1 MTDFT
6 VRRMLGPI
14 ITEMG
19 GSLSGS
25 GGSGGDGLTITN
37 NVSGYVLKATGEANR
52 IEGIP
57 QLQYDAGTSTLNANA
72 NLYVS
77 GSTNYLYIHG
87 TNEAGEQV
95 KFKVAVQGHILD
107 ISGSTS

>member
-52 IEGIP
+52 IR
-57 QLQYDAGTSTLNANA
+57 YTST
-72 NLYVS
+72 S
-77 GSTNYLYIHG
+77 I
-87 TNEAGEQV
+87 
-95 KFKVAVQGHILD
+95 
-107 ISGSTS
+107 

>member
-19 GSLSGS
+19 GYDLL
-25 GGSGGDGLTITN
+25 GGSIQFL
-37 NVSGYVLKATGEANR
+37 
-52 IEGIP
+52 
-57 QLQYDAGTSTLNANA
+57 TLNANA